1 MRFLITGG
9 AGYIGSHTLL
19 ELLQAGHEA
28 VVLDNL
34 CNSSMLSL
42 QRVQQITGVAPVFVQ
57 GDVCDRAVLDRIFTQ
72 YEIDGVLHFAGLKA
86 VGESVKQPLSYYQNN
101 VSGSITL
108 CQAMATAG
116 VYRLVFSSSATVYG
130 DPVQIPLVENSPLG
144 TPTNPYGTS
153 KLMVEKILQDMA
165 AADPRW
171 SVALLRYF
179 NPVGAHQSGL
189 MGEDPNGLPEN
200 LLPYISRVAV
210 GKLERLSIYGN
221 DYPTPDGTGVRDYIH
236 VVDLAKGHI
245 AAVNYISQHTG
256 INAWN
261 LGTGVGY
268 SVLEMIRAFEDA
280 SGCTIPYT
288 LSPRRQGD
296 IAQCWSDPSKAL
308 HDLGWKAERGLKEMM
323 EDTWRWQSNNPD
335 GYRSFE

>member
-9 AGYIGSHTLL
+9 AGYIGSHTVL

-28 VVLDNL
+28 VILDNL
-34 CNSSMLSL
+34 CNSSMLSIE
-42 QRVQQITGVAPVFVQ
+42 RVQQLTAKTPVFIQ
-57 GDVCDRAVLDRIFTQ
+57 GDVCDRAILDHVFATHK
-72 YEIDGVLHFAGLKA
+72 IDAVLHFAGLKA
-86 VGESVKQPLSYYQNN
+86 VGESVRQPLAYYQTN
-101 VSGSITL
+101 VGGSVTL
-108 CQAMATAG
+108 CQAMAAAG
-116 VYRLVFSSSATVYG
+116 VFRLVFSSSATVYG
-130 DPVQIPLVENSPLG
+130 DPQQVPLVETCPTG

-179 NPVGAHQSGL
+179 NPVGAHHSGQL
-189 MGEDPNGLPEN
+189 GEDPNGVPEN

-210 GKLERLSIYGN
+210 GKLEKLSIYGH

-236 VVDLAKGHI
+236 VVDLAKGHL
-245 AAVNYISQHTG
+245 AAVDYVCAHRG
-256 INAWN
+256 IDVWN

-268 SVLEMIRAFEDA
+268 SVLEMLQAFEKA
-280 SGCTIPYT
+280 CGRTLPYV

-296 IAQCWSDPSKAL
+296 IAQCWSDSSKAQRE
-308 HDLGWKAERGLKEMM
+308 LGWKAELGLREMM

-335 GYRSFE
+335 GYR